1 MARIVFSLVFAT
13 LALIFCNIGVG
24 LAQTPSSVGTVSG
37 VKVDVSDESSVKARD
52 KAFAQAQI
60 EAFKMLAQ
68 KYGEPNHPVPESKT
82 LSRWVKDFEVTNEQF
97 SSKRYRGTYTIRFY
111 DSSVISYFGRYPDQ
125 TAVPS
130 VPSDAAASQGTE
142 TAVPSNQFLVI
153 PFQVI
158 GETNVLWDKSNNE
171 FWKALD
177 AVKLPQGGML
187 PQGTVLDSTDIWE
200 KSPNLL
206 SMTSVRK
213 ILARYKVDSL
223 VIISLRGVKDGKT
236 MHWYIDMYRTDR
248 GRIELS
254 RTTPVPLTRTASTDT
269 IFTNAARET
278 AEVLGGDWKNSS
290 YQGMVTTGV
299 PEEASLEFVQDQPAS
314 PSYQNAITQNQPVT
328 PALSARASEAPAV
341 ASSVASPVAS
351 PAISSREVK
360 VMAQFA
366 GLQEWMVLQKQ
377 LRTSPYLKGVKIT
390 SLRTSEADL
399 TLDALDWPALT
410 GALGSQGYVIQSGID
425 GVYRIHR

>member
-1 MARIVFSLVFAT
+1 MARIVFSLVFAA

-24 LAQTPSSVGTVSG
+24 RAQTPSSVGTVTG
-37 VKVDVSDESSVKARD
+37 VKVDVSDESSVKARN
-52 KAFAQAQI
+52 KAFAEAQI

-68 KYGEPNHPVPESKT
+68 KYGEPNHPVPDSKT

-97 SSKRYRGTYTIRFY
+97 SLKRYRGTYTIRFY

-125 TAVPS
+125 TASPS
-130 VPSDAAASQGTE
+130 EPSDASASQAAE
-142 TAVPSNQFLVI
+142 AAVSSNQFLVI

-158 GETNVLWDKSNNE
+158 GETNVLWDKPNNE

-177 AVKLPQGGML
+177 GVKLPQGGML

-236 MHWYIDMYRTDR
+236 MHWYVDMYRTDR
-248 GRIELS
+248 GRIELA
-254 RTTPVPLTRTASTDT
+254 RTTPVPLTRTVSTDT
-269 IFTNAARET
+269 IFTNAARE
-278 AEVLGGDWKNSS
+278 AVEVLGGDWKNSS
-290 YQGMVTTGV
+290 YQGEVATGASDDPQGASPEPTT
-299 PEEASLEFVQDQPAS
+299 PSAYPNTMTQIQPAV
-314 PSYQNAITQNQPVT
+314 QA
-328 PALSARASEAPAV
+328 APT
-341 ASSVASPVAS
+341 
-351 PAISSREVK
+351 ISSREVK
-360 VMAQFA
+360 VMAQFS
-366 GLQEWMVLQKQ
+366 GLQEWMSLQKL
-377 LRTSPYLKGVKIT
+377 LRTSPYLKAMKIT

-399 TLDALDWPALT
+399 TLEALDWPALT